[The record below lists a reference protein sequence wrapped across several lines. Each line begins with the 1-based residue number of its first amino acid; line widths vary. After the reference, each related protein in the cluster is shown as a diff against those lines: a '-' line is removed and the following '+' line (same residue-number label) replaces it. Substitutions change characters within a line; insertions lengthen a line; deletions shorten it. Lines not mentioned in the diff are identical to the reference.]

1 MLSSFARLAVALLA
15 VTTAGL
21 HAADPLPVAAPPT
34 APAALAS
41 VRPVITTQPAG
52 GEVDLFGTF
61 TLSVGATGT
70 GPLTYQWKNSDG
82 TPITGAT
89 AATYFANGAGSY
101 SVAVSNA
108 AGTTESARAV
118 VQPDDPLVALK
129 PFTIP
134 STTPAG
140 VFPNL
145 RTWNRQPLGD
155 THTVTVGPDG
165 HFQVGANPIRFF
177 GVNLTGPN
185 NFPTDVDARLHAQ
198 RLARFGF
205 NSVRFHWGDM
215 DAPWHALEPN
225 SLIRQYADDSTHFDF
240 FALDRLHYFM
250 AKCAEVGIYSNVNLL
265 VARLFRANDG
275 LGADVVS
282 MEFRD
287 QHLLSFFND
296 KMVELQKEHAS
307 KLLGTTNR
315 HRGDT
320 TLAQDSAVAIVEI
333 SNENGL
339 VYGWTKNRLPGIPEV
354 YTAELQRRWI
364 AWLKARYA
372 DQAALYHGWYAA
384 DELLGENR
392 LAGVTTAI
400 SANGWE
406 LIRPTTNTDPHAT
419 TSVTRDYNGAECRM
433 VQVTTAGSYADI
445 NLAHKPLT
453 LTAHQAYTLSFWA
466 KVEAP
471 TTVHK
476 VKIYAARAPTYPD
489 LCEPIEVHGTAWKKY
504 SRTFVMRATEDL
516 SRVGFCVGAVVG
528 KTWIADVQLQP
539 GGTVGTLPPGVTL
552 AAGNIPALLAN
563 DPAAYAG
570 MREDWV
576 RFLISL
582 ETAYW
587 TTMRDHVRSLG
598 FKSAIVGTISRYS
611 PTSSQAG
618 LQGMDTHNYWNYPDL
633 GEKYPN
639 VDRYDWTMPHRA
651 MVNFPRA
658 NDYIWGALRQVKG
671 YPNLATEY
679 AHPAPNLY
687 AGEQEFFFPAY
698 AALQDLDGYWVYSY
712 STKEQSSMVG
722 LWDSLNGMNHLAN
735 IPIAAALFRRDVA
748 AANNEYVIALT
759 PDREV
764 IEIGRLS
771 GVPQASTLGMPPT
784 LPLVSRIRMA
794 IGEGATDSAT
804 PPPRPAGP
812 VYVSDT
818 RELRWDSTDPAAG
831 FFTVNTRLTKAFSG
845 FGSGRRVELDGVAIT
860 TGVNRLDWCTIGVT
874 LLEGSGFS
882 STKAGRAL
890 IVATGQ
896 YANTGWK
903 WRDATHTGLTSWG
916 GAPFLAEIVSGEVE
930 LPVPPSRVKVW
941 VLSSDGVRG
950 QELPVRNKS
959 GRSSITLGTVGDT
972 LWYEVQI
979 SADPAT
985 TYTAWRNANFSG
997 ADLTN
1002 DAISGPAADPDG
1014 AGLSN
1019 FVRYAFVLAA
1029 RGQVVPPVTTGSVV
1043 KDGSTYLTLTF
1054 NRRDPAS
1061 GLAYTIESSSDL
1073 VTWAPLS
1080 RGWYT
1085 AHDYSPLTYWDD
1097 VAVGST
1103 TRRFLRVHVSTPP

>member
-1 MLSSFARLAVALLA
+1 MFATLVRRRGAIIVCTVALQLRGLA
-15 VTTAGL
+15 AT
-21 HAADPLPVAAPPT
+21 PPT
-34 APAALAS
+34 
-41 VRPVITTQPAG
+41 ITTQPTG
-52 GEVDLFGTF
+52 GAVDLFGTF
-61 TLSVGATGT
+61 TLSVEANGT
-70 GPLTYQWKNSDG
+70 GPLNYQWKNSDG
-82 TPITGAT
+82 TPIAGAT
-89 AATYFANGAGSY
+89 GSSFFTNSAGSF

-108 AGTTESARAV
+108 AGTIESARAV
-118 VQPDDPLVALK
+118 VLPDDPVIALK

-134 STTPAG
+134 STTPPG

-145 RTWNRQPLGD
+145 RSWNRQPLGD

-165 HFQVGANPIRFF
+165 HFQVGANRIRFF
-177 GVNLTGPN
+177 GVDLTGFS
-185 NFPTDVDARLHAQ
+185 NFPTFDDARLHAQ

-215 DAPWHALEPN
+215 DAPWSAEAPN
-225 SLIRQYADDSTHFDF
+225 SLIIQDKYSSTRFDP

-265 VARLFRANDG
+265 VARKFRANDG
-275 LGADVVS
+275 LGAEVAPKDWPI
-282 MEFRD
+282 
-287 QHLLSFFND
+287 QHLLSFFTD
-296 KMVELQKEHAS
+296 EMVELQKDYATW
-307 KLLGTTNR
+307 LLGTPNR
-315 HRGDT
+315 HRGYT

-339 VYGWTKNRLPGIPEV
+339 VYGWTKNWLPEIPEV

-384 DELLGENR
+384 DEPLGENR
-392 LAGVTTAI
+392 LAGVTTAL

-406 LIRPTTNTDPHAT
+406 LYCPATTTTTSTVPHAT
-419 TSVTRDYNGAECRM
+419 TSVTRDFNGAECRM
-433 VQVTTAGSYADI
+433 VEVTTAGSYADV
-445 NLAHKPLT
+445 NLVHKVLT

-471 TTVHK
+471 DTVHK
-476 VKIYAARAPTYPD
+476 VKIYAGRKPTFPD
-489 LCEPIEVHGTAWKKY
+489 LCEPIEVQGTTWKQY

-539 GGTVGTLPPGVTL
+539 GGTVGALPPGVTL

-618 LQGMDTHNYWNYPDL
+618 LQAMDTHNYWNYPDL
-633 GEKYPN
+633 GKNYRN
-639 VDRYDWTMPHRA
+639 HSDTSDWTMEHRA
-651 MVNFPRA
+651 MVNSPRE
-658 NDYIWGALRQVKG
+658 NDYVLGALRQVKG

-712 STKEQSSMVG
+712 WTKEQSSMVG

-735 IPIAAALFRRDVA
+735 IPIAAALFRRDVTA
-748 AANNEYVIALT
+748 ALNEYVIALT

-764 IEIGRLS
+764 TEIGRLS
-771 GVPQASTLGMPPT
+771 GMPQASTLGMPST

-874 LLEGSGFS
+874 MLEGTGFS
-882 STKAGRAL
+882 STNAGRAL

-941 VLSSDGVRG
+941 ALSGAGVRG
-950 QELPVRNKS
+950 TELPVTNKS
-959 GRSSITLGTVGDT
+959 GRASITLGTVGDT

-985 TYTAWRNANFSG
+985 SYTAWRNANFSG

-1002 DAISGPAADPDG
+1002 DAISGPNADPDG

-1029 RGQVVPPVTTGSVV
+1029 RGQVVPPVATGSVV

-1054 NRRDPAS
+1054 NRRTPAS
-1061 GLAYTIESSSDL
+1061 GLVYTVESSSNL
-1073 VTWAPLS
+1073 VTWTTVS
-1080 RGWYT
+1080 RGPYF
-1085 AHDYSPLTYWDD
+1085 AHDYSPITYWDD
-1097 VAVGST
+1097 VAVGSA
-1103 TRRFLRVHVSTPP
+1103 TRRFLRVRVSAP